1 MGCFEPVNICQTG
14 VVVLDATLISRRENW
29 LSLGERVI
37 REPEPKSA
45 QYGGLVVLDFAH
57 VDVYVKVKQY
67 RCMSLQDG
75 AYCGS
80 QNYVRN

>member
-29 LSLGERVI
+29 LSSREGVI
-37 REPEPKSA
+37 REPGPKSA
-45 QYGGLVVLDFAH
+45 QYGGLVVLDFVC
-57 VDVYVKVKQY
+57 VDVYVKVKQD